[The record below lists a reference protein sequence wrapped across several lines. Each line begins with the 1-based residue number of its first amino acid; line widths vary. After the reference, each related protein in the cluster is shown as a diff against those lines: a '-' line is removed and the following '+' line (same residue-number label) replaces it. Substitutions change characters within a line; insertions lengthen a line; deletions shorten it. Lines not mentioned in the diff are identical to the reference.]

1 MLGFFFFHFYHMS
14 IKLRILELCLIKP
27 NLPKR
32 HSLFSTKGQDF
43 NFNVCIA
50 GCSWIPYVVLNFA
63 ILSIRISIAE
73 FENKF
78 IFAMSMGAGPVWEK
92 GINSVADPG
101 GGSGESGS
109 PYPTPFTLNVC
120 LGLKFFAS
128 TLTGSYTTFELV
140 DFLMELTLHF
150 ATKLNSR
157 DIQKCNPP
165 MICSP
170 LLTKQY
176 LYCANS
182 ARVHR
187 LRNTWSS
194 LWEVIC
200 HNKSSTVLSEPK
212 FGPSNQK
219 FLDPPL

>member
-1 MLGFFFFHFYHMS
+1 
-14 IKLRILELCLIKP
+14 
-27 NLPKR
+27 
-32 HSLFSTKGQDF
+32 
-43 NFNVCIA
+43 
-50 GCSWIPYVVLNFA
+50 
-63 ILSIRISIAE
+63 
-73 FENKF
+73 
-78 IFAMSMGAGPVWEK
+78 MSMGAGPVWEK

-101 GGSGESGS
+101 GGSGGSGS
-109 PYPTPFTLNVC
+109 PHPAPFRLDVC
-120 LGLKFFAS
+120 LGLKFFTS

-140 DFLMELTLHF
+140 DFFLLTLHF

-157 DIQKCNPP
+157 DIQKCNTLWFVRL
-165 MICSP
+165 CS
-170 LLTKQY
+170 QSSIS
-176 LYCANS
+176 CANS

-219 FLDPPL
+219 FLDPPP